1 MGAELN
7 VHNAGVTPRCSRSG
21 ALMSEPLLQAVNLQ
35 CERDDRMLFRDLSFS
50 ILPGTL
56 TRVEG
61 PNGSGKTTLL
71 RILAGLNDAWS
82 GDLLWFG
89 QPRSYQR
96 EEFVR
101 NMLYIGHRPGIKP
114 LLTPMENLRALM
126 AGRKTVSDDLL
137 GQALAGTGLTG
148 FEDVPCRRLSAGQQ
162 RRVALARLLIA
173 DEPLWILDEVFTAID
188 IDGVAALESLLVQRA
203 WDGGAIVVTT
213 HHDLQLPSMQRITL
227 GAGDDF

>member
-1 MGAELN
+1 
-7 VHNAGVTPRCSRSG
+7 
-21 ALMSEPLLQAVNLQ
+21 MSEPLLQAMNLQ

-82 GDLLWFG
+82 GDLLWLG
-89 QPRSYQR
+89 KPLARQR
-96 EEFVR
+96 DEFLQ
-101 NMLYIGHRPGIKP
+101 NMMYIGHRPGIKP
-114 LLTPMENLRALM
+114 LLTPLENLRALM
-126 AGRKTVSDDLL
+126 AGRKTVSDSVLM
-137 GQALAGTGLTG
+137 QALAGTGLSG

-188 IDGVAALESLLVQRA
+188 IDGVAALESLLVERA
-203 WDGGAIVVTT
+203 RAGGAIVVTT
-213 HHDLQLPSMQRITL
+213 HHDLQLPSMQRISL
-227 GAGDDF
+227 GGGDGF

>member
-1 MGAELN
+1 
-7 VHNAGVTPRCSRSG
+7 
-21 ALMSEPLLQAVNLQ
+21 MSEPLLQAVNLQ

-82 GDLLWFG
+82 GDLLWLG
-89 QPRSYQR
+89 ESRSYQR
-96 EEFVR
+96 DEFVR

-126 AGRKTVSDDLL
+126 AGRKAVSDDLL
-137 GQALAGTGLTG
+137 RQALTGTGLAG

-188 IDGVAALESLLVQRA
+188 IDGVAALETLLVQRA
-203 WDGGAIVVTT
+203 RDGGAIVVTT